1 MTMNNTYRRQ
11 VALLLDI
18 LPSVAEERNFA
29 LHGGTAIN
37 LFHLDMPRLSVDL
50 DLTYV
55 LFSDDRNAD
64 LENIRTSLEAIKTR
78 LKERIPAIRFSDLQR
93 AAEELKLICSTPDAT
108 VKVEVNQINRGL
120 ISEPRTMVLCDR
132 AQEEFDRFCEI
143 ATVSMG
149 QLWGGKVNAAL
160 DRQHPRDLF
169 DMRSLFEGYG
179 YTDEIKT
186 GFIFFLLC
194 GNRPFHE
201 LLAPKRLDQR
211 IVFDSQFN
219 GMTDRAFS
227 YAEFE
232 ETRERT
238 ISAVSESLT
247 DADKK
252 LLLSFAQG
260 EPAWDG
266 ADYSAFPAIR
276 WKLLNINKLKTN
288 NPQKHREQ
296 VDILEQTLE
305 L

>member
-1 MTMNNTYRRQ
+1 MNNTYKKQ

-18 LPSVAEERNFA
+18 LPSVAEEKNFA

-37 LFHLDMPRLSVDL
+37 LFQLDMPRLSVDL

-55 LFSDDRNAD
+55 PFSEDRNAD
-64 LENIRTSLEAIKTR
+64 LENIRTSLESIKTR
-78 LKERIPAIRFSDLQR
+78 LKERIPVIRFSDLQR

-120 ISEPRTMVLCDR
+120 IAEPRTMVLCNR

-143 ATVSMG
+143 ATVSTG

-169 DMRSLFEGYG
+169 DMRSLFEGDG

-201 LLAPKRLDQR
+201 LLDPKRLDQR

-227 YAEFE
+227 YDEFE
-232 ETRERT
+232 ETRERM
-238 ISAVSESLT
+238 ISEVNKSLT
-247 DADKK
+247 DTDKE
-252 LLLSFAQG
+252 LLLSFAKG
-260 EPAWDG
+260 EPVWG
-266 ADYSAFPAIR
+266 GVDYEAFPAIR
-276 WKLLNINKLKTN
+276 WKLFNIDKLRTN
-288 NPQKHREQ
+288 NPHKHLEQ
-296 VDILEQTLE
+296 VELLGQTLG